1 MNINITLIGQAGTFL
16 VFILFTMK
24 FVWPPLKE
32 AMDKRRAEI
41 AEGLAAAERGQQE
54 QEEAQQRAEETVR
67 EARSKAAEIVDQA
80 NKRGNEIVEEAKET
94 ARAEGERI
102 KQAAQSEAEQEL
114 TRAREQL
121 RAEVGNLAL
130 SGAQRVLSREVDAA
144 AHKRMLDELVSE
156 L

>member
-1 MNINITLIGQAGTFL
+1 MNINITLLGQAGTFL

-24 FVWPPLKE
+24 FVWPPLKQ
-32 AMDKRRAEI
+32 AMDKRRDEI

-54 QEEAQQRAEETVR
+54 QAEAEKRAEETVR
-67 EARSKAAEIVDQA
+67 EARAKAAEIVEQA

-102 KQAAQSEAEQEL
+102 KQAAEAEIEQER

-121 RAEVGNLAL
+121 RSEVGRLAML
-130 SGAQRVLSREVDAA
+130 GAERVLTREVDDS
-144 AHKRMLDELVSE
+144 AHRRMLDEVASE

>member
-1 MNINITLIGQAGTFL
+1 MDINITLIGQAGTFL

-32 AMDKRRAEI
+32 AMDKRREEI

-54 QEEAQQRAEETVR
+54 QELAQQRAEETIR
-67 EARSKAAEIVDQA
+67 EARGQAAEIVDQA
-80 NKRGNEIVEEAKET
+80 NKRGTEIVEEAKAT

-102 KQAAQSEAEQEL
+102 KESAQAEIEQEIN
-114 TRAREQL
+114 RAREQL
-121 RAEVGNLAL
+121 RAQVAAL
-130 SGAQRVLSREVDAA
+130 SVSGAERVLRKEVDAA
-144 AHKRMLDELVSE
+144 AHERMLEDLVSE

>member
-80 NKRGNEIVEEAKET
+80 NKRGTEIVEEAKET

-121 RAEVGNLAL
+121 RAEVGTLAI
-130 SGAQRVLSREVDAA
+130 SGAQRVLGREVDAA